1 MVLDGLKRLIGIGKV
16 AGARRY
22 DAASG
27 TKRAGAIGTFPSYR
41 SATAGAVGTIRSR
54 ARYLAE
60 NAPLVASGVENLTA
74 ALVGPGSRPIPD
86 ASEAVRRA
94 LARDW
99 RNWTGFCDFAE
110 EVNFAALETEA
121 VRAMIVDGEALIEL
135 VTTSDG
141 LRLRALPAELIDSQ
155 KTVNLAGARE
165 ILAGIEY
172 DGRGAVAAYWLH
184 PRPGSGGLLEGFQP
198 SVRVPAGQIIRLWRR
213 PRPGAV
219 RGVSWLSPVV
229 IAAAE
234 TDGLLDALIVG
245 ARVSASVAG
254 FVISPDAS
262 PETDAMPALDGA
274 LNPGTMTEIPA
285 GYDIR
290 FNTPQAFTRGDGLLK
305 FGVRQIGSGL
315 GVPVHM
321 VDGDMSDANYSSL
334 RAATVAFRA
343 RINAWRS
350 TLVTPLLLDRVW
362 RYWQASENLSG
373 RSSFAMVSADWIGA
387 PIEGIDPAKDATAV
401 QKRLEL
407 RLTSRRAEILASG
420 RDPDRVD
427 AEIQAE
433 RLAGGI
439 PAEEAA

>member
-1 MVLDGLKRLIGIGKV
+1 MLDGLKRLIGKV
-16 AGARRY
+16 SGVSTGLRRY

-41 SATAGAVGTIRSR
+41 SATAGAAGTIRSR

-60 NAPLVASGVENLTA
+60 NAPLVTGAVDNLVA
-74 ALVGPGSRPIPD
+74 HLVGPGSRPIPD

-99 RNWTGFCDFAE
+99 RNWTGFCDYAE
-110 EVNFAALETEA
+110 EVNFAAIETEA

-155 KTVNLAGARE
+155 KTVNLSGARE
-165 ILAGIEY
+165 IIAGVEY
-172 DGRGAVAAYWLH
+172 DGTGRTVAFWLH
-184 PRPGSGGLLEGFQP
+184 PRPTGLLTGYQP

-234 TDGLLDALIVG
+234 TDGLLDALTVG

-262 PETDAMPALDGA
+262 PEPDAMPDLSGA
-274 LNPGTMTEIPA
+274 LNPGTVTDLPA
-285 GYDIR
+285 GYDVR

-305 FGVRQIGSGL
+305 FGVRQIGAGL
-315 GVPVHM
+315 GVPTHL

-350 TLVTPLLLDRVW
+350 TLITPLLLDRVW
-362 RYWQASENLSG
+362 RYWQAAENLAG
-373 RSSFAMVSADWIGA
+373 RSTFPMVSADWIGA
-387 PIEGIDPAKDATAV
+387 PIEGIDPAKDAAAV
-401 QKRLEL
+401 QKRIEL

-433 RLAGGI
+433 QLQVGI
-439 PAEEAA
+439 PA